1 VSGRRNSKRAV
12 SLNGSTKEIIEK
24 QATTLFSDK
33 GYDATSM
40 REIAEA
46 AGVTKPVIYYYFKN
60 KEQLCNHLISSGL
73 EEFRQNLQHVNE
85 AKNQSVLEQIIQ
97 MVDIHFDFC
106 KRHIE
111 LMRFIYAVNFGPD
124 RKKINYDFYAYSM
137 EIFRMQMAL
146 MRKAVK
152 AGLLR
157 EGNEERA
164 VYYLRGI
171 ISTFAML
178 FIDGRHRLNSNLART
193 IVVDLLNGLG
203 AADLKVHKASGAYG
217 KA

>member
-1 VSGRRNSKRAV
+1 VDVWLISFKNV
-12 SLNGSTKEIIEK
+12 SLNGSTKEIIER
-24 QATTLFSDK
+24 QAITLFSEK

-46 AGVTKPVIYYYFKN
+46 AGITKPVIYYYFKN
-60 KEQLCNHLISSGL
+60 KEHLCNHLISSGL
-73 EEFRQNLQHVNE
+73 EEFRQNLQRVSK
-85 AKNQSVLEQIIQ
+85 AKSKSALDQIIQ

-111 LMRFIYAVNFGPD
+111 LMRFIYAINFGPD
-124 RKKINYDFYAYSM
+124 RKKIDYDFYAYSM
-137 EIFRMQMAL
+137 EIFRMQIAL

-152 AGLLR
+152 AGLLQ
-157 EGNEERA
+157 EGKEEEA

-171 ISTFAML
+171 ISTFAMM
-178 FIDGRHRLNSNLART
+178 FIDGRYRLNSNLART
-193 IVVDLLNGLG
+193 IVVDLLSGLG
-203 AADLKVHKASGAYG
+203 SADFKFGKASGAYE